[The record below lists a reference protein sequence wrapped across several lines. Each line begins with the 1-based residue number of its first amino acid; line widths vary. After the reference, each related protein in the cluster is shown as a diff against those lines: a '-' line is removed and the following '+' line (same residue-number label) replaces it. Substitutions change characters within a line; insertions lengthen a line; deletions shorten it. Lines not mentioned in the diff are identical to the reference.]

1 MTINKDNVTDY
12 QISHIGSTHEER
24 LEVCRI
30 LESLG
35 QKIISTHFKDK
46 SVDTMFNED
55 IFYLDGRTYA
65 LRSPLEDKITV
76 TPKEFIQMATT
87 ITITKDNI
95 RDFAI
100 QRVESDSIREQVIL
114 ALQKL
119 GEKTIPVEETVFVHN
134 QDKGDY
140 FRYNGREW
148 ETHGGKSSLTSLAP
162 SEFLKAIAHLLL
174 STNPRDYAI
183 ETVGDALIR
192 QQVTDALNAANEPMH
207 SSATKHFINSLSN
220 GSGLVFYN
228 GNWSYAST
236 IPTRTIVT
244 PESFLK
250 MHNAG
255 KFVYE
260 ARPTP
265 KRILPSTNEQLNYY
279 IANDL
284 GKELLKCL
292 GISDYCE
299 KFPVRTDNEWN
310 LDSLLYW
317 VQTPQG
323 RDFWAKHRENT
334 RYMKDIPGNMLN
346 DYLKQCVDSTG
357 AAMSKPSTVLEQF
370 LAGPIA
376 TDNKFINY
384 VHKNNLGEEILKAIE
399 VKSSMNRSYPYTSGN
414 NINFNLMFCW
424 DRTPQG
430 HDFWSGHHIK
440 SGCSVDGGLLNKY
453 IEAYKE
459 ARSGVMP
466 KAVEEMSKST
476 TYPPILVGAIYNYRT
491 GTKYRV
497 RHANSSK
504 DSYTLETL
512 STGRTAPWCSDV
524 TAAHI
529 HSVFTLHTEAPSLAV
544 KGTPIHSKAPEET
557 SSPII
562 NETSEVNPITGKISM
577 CTLSKVGTP
586 IYLDSTAVGI
596 GTLVLR
602 TELTPTKGKP
612 MPKTLKDN
620 AVELVQE
627 NKAAAFTAAE
637 IKAGQIINKQ
647 AISLIKPKLPMM
659 VRGYADSPVASVVLA
674 NVVAL
679 GLKHYAAGNKKLE
692 KISELMIAGAAFD
705 SIDALNIDGIVNDFI
720 AGLKLPA
727 GVEIE

>member
-1 MTINKDNVTDY
+1 MIINKDNVTDY
-12 QISHIGSTHEER
+12 QVSHIDSTHEER

-30 LESLG
+30 LESFG
-35 QKIISTHFKDK
+35 QKTGSTQFKNESIDK
-46 SVDTMFNED
+46 MFKRD
-55 IFYLDGRTYA
+55 ILYLDGCSYS
-65 LRSPLEDKITV
+65 LCSPRPGKITV

-95 RDFAI
+95 RNYAI
-100 QRVESDSIREQVIL
+100 QKVESKSIREQVVL
-114 ALQKL
+114 TLQKL
-119 GEKTIPVEETVFVHN
+119 GEKTTSVRDTVFTHTKVEE
-134 QDKGDY
+134 DDY
-140 FRYNGREW
+140 FRWNGRLW
-148 ETHGGKSSLTSLAP
+148 ETHGSSGIGTIGLKP

-183 ETVGDALIR
+183 ETIGDTIVR
-192 QQVTDALNAANEPMH
+192 QQVIDALNAANEPMH
-207 SSATKHFINSLSN
+207 SSATKHFINSLN
-220 GSGLVFYN
+220 TGSGLFFYN

-244 PESFLK
+244 PEIFLK

-260 ARPTP
+260 
-265 KRILPSTNEQLNYY
+265 
-279 IANDL
+279 
-284 GKELLKCL
+284 
-292 GISDYCE
+292 
-299 KFPVRTDNEWN
+299 
-310 LDSLLYW
+310 
-317 VQTPQG
+317 
-323 RDFWAKHRENT
+323 
-334 RYMKDIPGNMLN
+334 
-346 DYLKQCVDSTG
+346 
-357 AAMSKPSTVLEQF
+357 SKPKSLTVLDQF
-370 LAGPIA
+370 LAGPIP
-376 TDNKFINY
+376 TDNRFIKY
-384 VHKNNLGEEILKAIE
+384 VHQNKLGEELLKVIE
-399 VKSSMNRSYPYTSGN
+399 DGKGVNRPYPYASGK
-414 NINFNLMFCW
+414 NIDFNLIFCW

-430 HDFWSGHHIK
+430 PTFWSRHDDNMDK
-440 SGCSVDGGLLNKY
+440 SVDGGLLTKY
-453 IEAYKE
+453 LEAYKE

-491 GTKYRV
+491 GTKYKV

-524 TAAHI
+524 TAGHI

-586 IYLDSTAVGI
+586 IYFDSTAVGI
-596 GTLVLR
+596 GTITAPR
-602 TELTPTKGKP
+602 TIKTPTKGKP